1 MLNEANNVYEEAGRK
16 YAMEQ
21 NNEFSVHQNGPQ
33 GENMD
38 SIMNQN
44 FLRES
49 IVQGPIDALPTNL
62 VQKQVAHSSCT
73 ALSFNINGDT
83 LATGGEDKIVKLWNT
98 KEKKEVAILK

>member
-1 MLNEANNVYEEAGRK
+1 MVELVEKNMKLQSENKQLLDKVIESQEKMAEMLNEANNVYEEAGRK

-38 SIMNQN
+38 SIINQN

-49 IVQGPIDALPTNL
+49 IVQAPIDALPTNL
-62 VQKQVAHSSCT
+62 V
-73 ALSFNINGDT
+73 
-83 LATGGEDKIVKLWNT
+83 
-98 KEKKEVAILK
+98 